1 MIARKCSR
9 GKREAPCRAH
19 IRSVYATPEAAYVL
33 DMERRARPGDQP
45 AILLA
50 ALERVRAGGPHAL
63 AVLDLDSTLLDN
75 RPRQAAILRAY
86 GRAAGLPALRRAR
99 PEHFESWDLAG
110 ALRAAGLRPADVRR
124 HAGPFREFWGARFF
138 TSRYCRLDAAVPGA
152 PAFVAAIH
160 AAGARIAYVTGRPA
174 HAMEE
179 GTLRAL
185 RRHRFPL
192 PGPAARG
199 DGGPGTSPLPG
210 PAVSLL
216 MKPGEALLDDAWK
229 AVARDLVEARGVPV
243 LVLDNEPAHVNAYAR
258 AWPRAL
264 AIHLD
269 TDHSDRPVEVDPAI
283 PSVLDLRLP
292 PGRAAG
298 ISADAAAARAAAR

>member
-1 MIARKCSR
+1 M
-9 GKREAPCRAH
+9 PQ
-19 IRSVYATPEAAYVL
+19 
-33 DMERRARPGDQP
+33 RARPGDQP

-50 ALERVRAGGPHAL
+50 ALARVRESGPQAV

-86 GRAAGLPALRRAR
+86 GRAAGVPALRRAL
-99 PEHFESWDLAG
+99 PEHFSTWNLAE
-110 ALRAAGLRPADVRR
+110 ALAAAGLPPREVRR
-124 HAGPFREFWGARFF
+124 HAAPFRVFWEERFF

-152 PAFVAAIH
+152 SGFVRAVH
-160 AAGARIAYVTGRPA
+160 GAGAVIAYVTGRPDG
-174 HAMEE
+174 AMRE

-185 RRHRFPL
+185 RRHGFPL
-192 PGPAARG
+192 PDGAA
-199 DGGPGTSPLPG
+199 
-210 PAVSLL
+210 VILL

-229 AVARDLVEARGVPV
+229 AVARDAVEARGTPV

-269 TDHSDRPVEVDPAI
+269 TDHSTRPVEVDPAI

-292 PGRAAG
+292 EGPGAARTP
-298 ISADAAAARAAAR
+298 SPTAAAADATAAGR